1 MGDDDD
7 HHSAT
12 TVQPTQPSKDG
23 SARDDQA
30 PTAITNLVEVDRTT
44 VCIVPSALLALLIA
58 ALKLT
63 KNHEKSRT
71 SSKSIQ
77 KEAVAESFADFQ
89 IESPA
94 AAAAAA
100 PTPIGIYCQFWKY
113 Q

>member
-1 MGDDDD
+1 M
-7 HHSAT
+7 
-12 TVQPTQPSKDG
+12 TVQPTQPSKDW
-23 SARDDQA
+23 SARDQA

-44 VCIVPSALLALLIA
+44 VCVVPSALALLIA

-71 SSKSIQ
+71 CSKSIQ
-77 KEAVAESFADFQ
+77 KEAVAGSFADFQ

-94 AAAAAA
+94 AAAA
-100 PTPIGIYCQFWKY
+100 PTPIAIYCQFWKY